1 MAKSKVYELAIKING
16 KLDSSLKKAC
26 AAAAQNLETVGNAA
40 KTAGKVVAGA
50 SAAIVGATATMGA
63 AAVNAAAEYQT
74 QLANISTLLTGTEAE
89 VAARTAEIG
98 DQILKVSDKT
108 GVATDNLTD
117 GMYQV
122 ISAFGDSADAAS
134 ILETA
139 AKSAAAGNATTAD
152 SINLL
157 SAVTKGYGDTSAAA
171 VQKAADLSFATVR
184 LGQTSFPE
192 LAASMGK
199 VIPLAGTLG
208 LEQEQLFGAM
218 ATLTGVTGSTAE
230 VVTQLKATM
239 QGFLSPSKN
248 MQAALASMGYE
259 SGQALLESKGLQGAL
274 DALKDSVH
282 GDELAFAGLFSS
294 VEAQTAVLAMAG
306 TQSENLASKTAE
318 MYEAAG
324 AADTAFQRQTNT
336 LKYTVQTVKNLGK
349 NFLTQIGTNILPYV
363 NDLAEA
369 ALPKVQNALENA
381 GDYVEKSII
390 PTAEKAVKWIGEN
403 KTAILTVASAA
414 VTAVGA
420 FKGLQVAT
428 AAVGAVKNLS
438 TIFKAASDGG
448 KILNA
453 VLSMGGVKLAIIAG
467 IIAAVAAG
475 FVLLWNKSEKFRE
488 TVMVLWGQLQALGGA
503 LADMAGAIWAKAA
516 PLLEMLGN
524 ALLNGLERA
533 ADLLAPVA
541 GNILGIFT
549 GIADFISG
557 VFLGD
562 WSQALRGLQT
572 IFGNA
577 LSGLGNLAVAGF
589 TAILEIG
596 TSIWPTID
604 SAVQAGITA
613 ISSRFP
619 VLGAV
624 LASLWS
630 TTQKVWSNIQV
641 ILQNAIQFVQN
652 VFSGNWSAAWQN
664 IVNIFGSI
672 FSTVASIAMAP
683 LNMLASGVQ
692 SAINSVAAFLQEK
705 FPFLGALFSGWASS
719 ISAAIENIKAI
730 FSGIISFI
738 ENVFAGNWSSAW
750 QNIVDIFG
758 NLFGMIVNLAK
769 APINGV
775 ISAINFV
782 LEKINGIS
790 VTIPDWVP
798 GVGGTT
804 LGFNI
809 PTIPQL
815 ATGGIVTAPTILE
828 AGEGGEAEAIL
839 PLSKLAAMLQSV
851 ANAPEIPQMES
862 GEKATAAT
870 AEITAI
876 TMIPPQLVNM
886 LEAWADR
893 VPEAPGLTIP
903 EIPDMGNRE
912 DSPEEAPLAQ
922 LAKMLDDWTR
932 NNKPDPHGPGQ
943 GGGGG
948 WDFPEPQPT
957 GANGAPP
964 PAGGQNP
971 PGGGVDTITFAP
983 VFNFYGGVTKEEAVE
998 AGKVS
1003 FAEFKRLYNQLKA
1016 EERRKNLS
1024 ASTR

>member
-98 DQILKVSDKT
+98 DQVLEISNKT
-108 GVATDNLTD
+108 GVVTDNLTD

-282 GDELAFAGLFSS
+282 RDELAFAGLFSS

-438 TIFKAASDGG
+438 TIFKAASGGG

-533 ADLLAPVA
+533 VDLLAPVA

-549 GIADFISG
+549 GIADFITG
-557 VFLGD
+557 VFTGD
-562 WSQALRGLQT
+562 WDKALQGLQN

-596 TSIWPTID
+596 TSIWPAID
-604 SAVQAGITA
+604 NAVQAGIAA

-624 LASLWS
+624 LGSLWA
-630 TTQKVWSNIQV
+630 TVQKVWSNIQV

-652 VFSGNWSAAWQN
+652 VFAGNWSAAWQN
-664 IVNIFGSI
+664 VVNIFGAI
-672 FSTVASIAMAP
+672 FSTVVAKALAP
-683 LNMLASGVQ
+683 MNMLANGVQ
-692 SAINSVAAFLQEK
+692 AAINSVAAFLQEK
-705 FPFLGALFSGWASS
+705 FPFLGALFSGWAAS

-730 FSGIISFI
+730 FSGIIDFVQ
-738 ENVFAGNWSSAW
+738 NVFSGNWSAAW

-851 ANAPEIPQMES
+851 ANAPEIP
-862 GEKATAAT
+862 
-870 AEITAI
+870 
-876 TMIPPQLVNM
+876 
-886 LEAWADR
+886 
-893 VPEAPGLTIP
+893 
-903 EIPDMGNRE
+903 DMGNRE
-912 DSPEEAPLAQ
+912 DGQEEAPLAQ
-922 LAKMLDDWTR
+922 LAKMLDDWTK
-932 NNKPDPHGPGQ
+932 NKKPDPHGPGQ
-943 GGGGG
+943 GGGGRDLPDPPRPG
-948 WDFPEPQPT
+948 GND
-957 GANGAPP
+957 APP

-971 PGGGVDTITFAP
+971 PGGVDTITFAP
-983 VFNFYGGVTKEEAVE
+983 VFNFYGPTTPEQAKE
-998 AGKVS
+998 AGQIS
-1003 FAEFKRLYNQLKA
+1003 FAEFKRMYDRMKA